1 MANNTTEIGKPE
13 STQSET
19 PLCAQFPNRLAITG
33 VLIDTVRQLFSSAS
47 NLLHPQLK
55 EFYWAA
61 EPTKDPLKAPYQLV
75 IEDKFAFNINDA
87 GIRPAILI
95 KSGNWQEAK
104 MLLGDK
110 AVVVNDYY
118 KRIAGTHSILVVAKT
133 ISQAELLAREVHGYL
148 SHFGPLLREWMNLY
162 RWEVSGIS
170 EPQKLEEHQENIV
183 ITIPLSYEIIYAWEL
198 QSETSRLLRQI
209 LVSAIMPNNTEIQ
222 LGA

>member
-1 MANNTTEIGKPE
+1 MAKDTTEIGKPE
-13 STQSET
+13 SLYEETQ
-19 PLCAQFPNRLAITG
+19 LCAQFPNRLAITG
-33 VLIDTVRQLFSSAS
+33 VILDTIRQLFSSSS

-55 EFYWAA
+55 DFYWAA

-87 GIRPAILI
+87 GIRPAILV

-118 KRIAGTHSILVVAKT
+118 KRIAGTHSVTVVAKT
-133 ISQAELLAREVHGYL
+133 IAQAELLAREVHAYL
-148 SHFGPLLREWMNLY
+148 CHFGPLLREWMNMY

-170 EPQKLEEHQENIV
+170 EPQKIDEQQENIV
-183 ITIPLSYEIIYAWEL
+183 ITIPVSYEIIHTWEL
-198 QSETSRLLRQI
+198 NSESSRLLRQI

>member
-1 MANNTTEIGKPE
+1 MANTTTEIGKPE
-13 STQSET
+13 SAQTETQ
-19 PLCAQFPNRLAITG
+19 LCAQFPNRLAITG
-33 VLIDTVRQLFSSAS
+33 VLIDCVRQLFSSAA

-87 GIRPAILI
+87 GLRPAILI
-95 KSGNWQEAK
+95 KSGNWQESK
-104 MLLGDK
+104 MLIGDK

-118 KRIAGTHSILVVAKT
+118 KRITGTHSILIVAKT
-133 ISQAELLAREVHGYL
+133 IAQAELLAREVHGYL

-170 EPQKLEEHQENIV
+170 EPQKLEEQQENIV

-198 QSETSRLLRQI
+198 EADTSRLLRQI